1 MLMGA
6 ASNAPKLTKTKGQ
19 KMSRVR
25 QIPKSETTDAV
36 TEMYEELER
45 TRGGSV
51 PNLFQALGY
60 NAGMLGPALNAA
72 AFVGAESKVPVKD
85 KQLAYLAASRLND
98 CEYCLER
105 HKVAALKVGFR
116 EEQAEALY
124 KAGELADDAAFDP
137 REKALIRYAE
147 ELSRTATSS
156 PETFAALREFYND
169 EEIVEITFSVATAN
183 MFNRLVSGL
192 GVELEPEFRK

>member
-1 MLMGA
+1 
-6 ASNAPKLTKTKGQ
+6 
-19 KMSRVR
+19 MSRVR
-25 QIPKSETTDAV
+25 QIPKSETSGAA

-51 PNLFQALGY
+51 PNLFQTLGY
-60 NAGMLGPALNAA
+60 NAGMLGPALEIA
-72 AFVGAESKVPVKD
+72 AFIGATSKVPAKD
-85 KQLAYLAASRLND
+85 KQLAYLAASRMNK

-116 EEQAEALY
+116 ENQAEALY
-124 KAGELADDAAFDP
+124 KAGELAEDTAFDP
-137 REKALIRYAE
+137 REKAIIRYAE
-147 ELSRTATSS
+147 ELTRTACSS

-169 EEIVEITFSVATAN
+169 EQIVEITFSVATSN
-183 MFNRLVSGL
+183 MFNRLANGL